1 MKVAERL
8 ARLAII
14 SVVCIVVSV
23 SGCDEGMTIGKTIML
38 DDDTPAPIPTTQA
51 ELKADPGE
59 TGAGVPQ
66 LDREKILAFPGEDAT
81 PEEFDRHAEL
91 AKAAA
96 VNVNVL
102 DISGCAPNPLVI
114 EVGYGESIEIKNSDE
129 VDHTLYFGANL
140 ITILAG
146 GSRWIV
152 VTNFLGSKEGGDGF
166 AGYGCDDAMGGIFYV
181 NPNLVVEPSEKHRYV
196 TFRVVESLFW
206 DVRSSPS
213 IEGVRVTVLDGSD
226 EVKET
231 AADGRVAFRRDLP
244 LTVRLEKE
252 GYITTEVTVLE
263 EGEEIVLP
271 SPVLDSLVELT
282 TDRIISDGS
291 VDSEILAEVGDVM
304 DLSRAYAK
312 EYLGIEPPGCNV
324 FIGTDPEWMAHRY
337 FEAFGLNK
345 HKPGWLEK
353 VEQFSNCIPEGGPSS
368 LFIVECNRLSSE
380 LRKGI
385 SAHEWWHTNVQYYF
399 LNAYCC
405 TAGEPVQITGPIWL
419 MEGSAE
425 VWSWLIVHDSVS
437 LDQQAA
443 RMRQVVPADVN
454 LVDLN
459 TWDGWLEAPAKYE
472 TMFVATYMLVETTGW
487 TGLLDFYKQLGEYF
501 ASEAAKAGLDIAGSP
516 NALGPGMMF
525 RNEFFASP
533 ERYQK
538 LDEIFQSAF
547 GRTMEEFAVEFRA
560 SLQ

>member
-1 MKVAERL
+1 MKML
-8 ARLAII
+8 Q
-14 SVVCIVVSV
+14 SVVPILGLVLLVA
-23 SGCDEGMTIGKTIML
+23 GCDTDPML
-38 DDDTPAPIPTTQA
+38 DVLLDNIEETPVTEKVTPP
-51 ELKADPGE
+51 LN
-59 TGAGVPQ
+59 
-66 LDREKILAFPGEDAT
+66 REAILAFPGEDAT

-91 AKAAA
+91 VIAAA
-96 VNVNVL
+96 VNVNLL

-114 EVGYGESIEIKNSDE
+114 EVGYGEAIEIKNSDE

-140 ITILAG
+140 ITIPAG
-146 GSRWIV
+146 GSRGIV
-152 VTNFLGSKEGGDGF
+152 VTHFLGSKEGDGF
-166 AGYGCDDAMGGIFYV
+166 AGYACDDAIGGIFYV
-181 NPNLVVEPSEKHRYV
+181 NSNLVVEPSEKQRYV

-282 TDRIISDGS
+282 ADRIISDGS

-304 DLSRAYAK
+304 DLNRAYAK

-345 HKPGWLEK
+345 HRPGWLEK
-353 VEQFSNCIPEGGPSS
+353 VEQFSNCTPEGGLSS
-368 LFIVECNRLSSE
+368 LFIVECDGLSSE
-380 LRKGI
+380 FRKRI
-385 SAHEWWHTNVQYYF
+385 SAHEWWHTNVQYY
-399 LNAYCC
+399 LVNAYCC
-405 TAGEPVQITGPIWL
+405 TALEPVQIVGPIWL

-437 LDQQAA
+437 LDQRAA
-443 RMRQVVPADVN
+443 WMRQVVPANVN

-459 TWDGWLEAPAKYE
+459 TWDDWLEAPARYE

-501 ASEAAKAGLDIAGSP
+501 ASEGAKAGFDIAGSP
-516 NALGPGMMF
+516 NALGPEMMF

>member
-1 MKVAERL
+1 MKVLR
-8 ARLAII
+8 
-14 SVVCIVVSV
+14 IVVPILGLV
-23 SGCDEGMTIGKTIML
+23 LLVVGCDTDPVL
-38 DDDTPAPIPTTQA
+38 DALLDNIEETPVTEKVTPP
-51 ELKADPGE
+51 LN
-59 TGAGVPQ
+59 
-66 LDREKILAFPGEDAT
+66 REAILAFPGEDAT

-91 AKAAA
+91 VIAAA
-96 VNVNVL
+96 VNVNLL
-102 DISGCAPNPLVI
+102 DISGCTPNPLVI

-140 ITILAG
+140 ITIPAG
-146 GSRWIV
+146 GSRGIV
-152 VTNFLGSKEGGDGF
+152 VTHFLGSKEGDGF
-166 AGYGCDDAMGGIFYV
+166 AGYVCDDAMGGIFYV
-181 NPNLVVEPSEKHRYV
+181 NANLVVEPSEKQRYV

-231 AADGRVAFRRDLP
+231 AADGRVDFRRDLP

-282 TDRIISDGS
+282 ADRIISDGS
-291 VDSEILAEVGDVM
+291 VDSEILAEVGDTV
-304 DLSRAYAK
+304 DLSRAYAI

-345 HKPGWLEK
+345 HMPGWLDK
-353 VEQFSNCIPEGGPSS
+353 VEQFSNCTPEGGLSS

-380 LRKGI
+380 DRKRA
-385 SAHEWWHTNVQYYF
+385 SAHEWWHTNVQYY
-399 LNAYCC
+399 LVNVYCC
-405 TAGEPVQITGPIWL
+405 TALEPVQIVGPIWL

-437 LDQQAA
+437 LDQRAA
-443 RMRQVVPADVN
+443 WMRQVVPANVN

-459 TWDGWLEAPAKYE
+459 TWDDWLEAPARYE

-501 ASEAAKAGLDIAGSP
+501 ASEAAKAGFDIAGSP
-516 NALGPGMMF
+516 NALGPEMMF

-547 GRTMEEFAVEFRA
+547 GRTMEEFTVEFRA